1 MLDKPMP
8 DKLMPRDRFERGR
21 LVMNDMKTERYATF
35 TDWLR
40 ARAKVLTEPLARLLA
55 RLGLHPNTI
64 TLVGVLLSAAS
75 AAVLASGYI
84 RLGGGLL
91 LLTSSVDALDG
102 TLARLTGRKSRFG
115 AFLDSSLD
123 RISDALLLFGLLVY
137 LLSQGDAYLEIYL
150 VFISLVGFIMV
161 SYTRARAEGVGY
173 ECKTGILTRVERIL
187 VLGVGLLTGFVLPT
201 LIVLAVG
208 SWITVLQRIL
218 YVYRESRT
226 TP

>member
-1 MLDKPMP
+1 
-8 DKLMPRDRFERGR
+8 
-21 LVMNDMKTERYATF
+21 
-35 TDWLR
+35 
-40 ARAKVLTEPLARLLA
+40 
-55 RLGLHPNTI
+55 
-64 TLVGVLLSAAS
+64 
-75 AAVLASGYI
+75 
-84 RLGGGLL
+84 
-91 LLTSSVDALDG
+91 
-102 TLARLTGRKSRFG
+102 
-115 AFLDSSLD
+115 LDSSLD